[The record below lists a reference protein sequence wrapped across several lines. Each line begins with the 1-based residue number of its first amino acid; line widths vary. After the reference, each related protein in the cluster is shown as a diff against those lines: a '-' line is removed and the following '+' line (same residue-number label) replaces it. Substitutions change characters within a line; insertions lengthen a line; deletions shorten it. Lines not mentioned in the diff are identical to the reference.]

1 MSKCVISKKVRIP
14 KEYVSREEI
23 ESDLILLDSRPEDY
37 ATREPFVCF
46 KELSKNYIVPKMYGL
61 NLIQTRNLP
70 HLDIQKDGDDVDISF
85 SGSLRECQFDP
96 VEKTILA
103 LKEVQGGVMCLYCGF
118 GKTTCSLHISCHIKK
133 KVIILVHTTALLEQ
147 WKSRIEQFVKGSSV
161 GRIQRDT
168 VDVEDRTHVIALM
181 QSVSKRDYEKSIFD
195 SFGLMIVD
203 EAHHVCAEQLSKCIG
218 KIGCRLRLG
227 LSATPDRKDGMTR
240 FLYDSIG
247 PICARVERE
256 PEKINVDMVN
266 IVNGP
271 SDMVMVRRKGK
282 ESPNMARMITNLCEK
297 EESRAVF
304 RTGLIIN
311 VINNCY
317 ESGRHIMVL
326 SDRRIHLKTIGS
338 ILKSMGVDVGFLVGG
353 IATKDIEEISKC
365 KVIMATFAYCSEGVD
380 IPSLDTCVFATPR
393 SDIIQCCGRILR
405 YCPGKQV
412 PYIVDFVDENPVF
425 IGQSIKRRKYYKK
438 LGASVLKVDEEMNII
453 KSVKRKKVE
462 PEEEFMFSDSI
473 F

>member
-1 MSKCVISKKVRIP
+1 MALCIISKMVRIP
-14 KEYVSREEI
+14 KEYVTKEKI
-23 ESDLILLDSRPEDY
+23 ESDLILLDTRPEDY
-37 ATREPFVCF
+37 ATRDPFICF
-46 KELSKNYIVPKMYGL
+46 KELTKNYIVPKMYGL
-61 NLIQTRNLP
+61 NLIQERNLP
-70 HLDIQKDGDDVDISF
+70 YRDIQKSGDDVDISF

-96 VEKTILA
+96 VEKTIRA
-103 LKEVQGGVMCLYCGF
+103 LNGVKGGVMCLYCGF

-133 KVIILVHTTALLEQ
+133 KVIILVHTTALLHQ

-161 GRIQRDT
+161 GIIQRDT
-168 VDVEDRTHVIALM
+168 IDIENRTHVIAIM
-181 QSVSKRDYEKSIFD
+181 QSVSKRDYDKSIFD

-218 KIGCRLRLG
+218 KIGCKLRLG
-227 LSATPDRKDGMTR
+227 LSATPERKDGMTR

-256 PEKINVDMVN
+256 PETIKVEMVN
-266 IVNGP
+266 VVNGP
-271 SDMVMVRRKGK
+271 SEMVFIKRNGK

-297 EESRAVF
+297 EEPMAVF
-304 RTGLIIN
+304 RTGLIVDIIN
-311 VINNCY
+311 KCY
-317 ESGRHIMVL
+317 ASGRHIMVL
-326 SDRRIHLKTIGS
+326 SDRRVHLRTIGS
-338 ILKSMGVDVGFLVGG
+338 ILVSMGVDVGFLVGG
-353 IATKDIEEISKC
+353 TATKDIDDISKC

-412 PYIVDFVDENPVF
+412 PYIIDFVDENPVF
-425 IGQSIKRRKYYKK
+425 IGQSIKRMKYYKK
-438 LGASVLKVDEEMNII
+438 LGASVLKVDEDMKII
-453 KSVKRKKVE
+453 KSVKRRRVE
-462 PEEEFMFSDSI
+462 PEENFMFSESI